1 MKGKEYFFGEGPRL
15 VKACGVRVLGL
26 GVRGEDLKF
35 RHAGGGVSVLG
46 LVFLNGTRFVSL
58 KSGGFQLL

>member
-1 MKGKEYFFGEGPRL
+1 M
-15 VKACGVRVLGL
+15 RVLGL